1 MSLKKIY
8 SLTEETAEDDVSDG
22 VPTQQMPVKPRT
34 NLSRLFQGA
43 KAPAGEGPTSNGI
56 PQRIGGHDGPVFR
69 ARGPEGTKAMPGT
82 PIELDRTVP
91 IASRDGQDVTI
102 PNPRPNLGGS
112 GAPPKSGGAFS
123 RAPNAPPEEPLPDLP
138 LESRLQRAFGMRT
151 KLEVPRRSGKLLE
164 FYTMSEMPRPP
175 GAFGGPVMAML
186 KWAKES
192 GGREFTARDLF
203 KVWRQAG
210 GQPNQGDDRKAYMSF
225 QTSVRQF
232 IDPRGRGTPEQP
244 LVVVQAGV
252 RGRGGAAIY
261 KWGGVRPSATAAAKP
276 QPGATEFDDMEL
288 GPAGAPMTL
297 ARKPQQ
303 PAPEEPEDGEPE
315 EFEPDETGS
324 EEPGEEPAGEPSGD
338 EFDWVPEPSEET
350 QVGRSMIAL
359 QERDPEKL
367 QDLLMAVQDSK
378 TVLDAGM
385 KAIQIFGRGT
395 VLGSHAIR
403 VAKTAA
409 ANLGLPDPDEAL

>member
-8 SLTEETAEDDVSDG
+8 SLTEADDDTSDG
-22 VPTQQMPVKPRT
+22 VPTQKMPEKPRAD
-34 NLSRLFQGA
+34 LSRLFQGA
-43 KAPAGEGPTSNGI
+43 KPPAGEGPVSNGI
-56 PQRIGGHDGPVFR
+56 PQMVGGHDGPVFM

-82 PIELDRTVP
+82 PIEFDRTVP
-91 IASRDGQDVTI
+91 IASKDGQDVTI
-102 PNPRPNLGGS
+102 PNPRPNPGGS

-123 RAPNAPPEEPLPDLP
+123 RAPNAPLEEPLPDLP
-138 LESRLQRAFGMRT
+138 IESRLQRAFGL
-151 KLEVPRRSGKLLE
+151 KNEFKISRRAGKLLE
-164 FYTMSEMPRPP
+164 FYKIDEMPRPQ
-175 GAFGGPVMAML
+175 GAYGGPVMAML

-210 GQPNQGDDRKAYMSF
+210 GQPNQGDDRKAYASF

-288 GPAGAPMTL
+288 GPAGAAATL
-297 ARKPQQ
+297 AKPQQ
-303 PAPEEPEDGEPE
+303 PAPEEPEAEGPGELEPE
-315 EFEPDETGS
+315 EPEAAPDE
-324 EEPGEEPAGEPSGD
+324 EQPED
-338 EFDWVPEPSEET
+338 QFDWIPESSEET
-350 QVGRSMIAL
+350 QVGRSMLAL
-359 QERDPEKL
+359 QEREPEKL
-367 QDLLMAVQDSK
+367 QDLLMAVQDAK